1 MDSIETKFCKKCSR
15 DLPRTEEYYF
25 RLYDHLNEK
34 YKWDGYC
41 GESFKWEP
49 DGAVR

>member
-34 YKWDGYC
+34 YKWDAYC
-41 GESFKWEP
+41 RESFKWEP